1 MTSQPGEQTIS
12 MHVLPN
18 VSRSKGNQTM
28 KFGHLNVARETFLL
42 KNQTK
47 NVVETSIITLFWKI
61 KTKHISGSIV
71 YSFIHSN
78 CIPC

>member
-18 VSRSKGNQTM
+18 VSRSKGSQTM
-28 KFGHLNVARETFLL
+28 KFGPWNVARETFLL

-47 NVVETSIITLFWKI
+47 NVVETSIITLF
-61 KTKHISGSIV
+61 
-71 YSFIHSN
+71 
-78 CIPC
+78 